1 MVEIMS
7 LRLVEFSYCFFM
19 LDSCFSHAMLF
30 VHYPRL
36 FFFLFFFLSD
46 FLLLKILI
54 REIF

>member
-30 VHYPRL
+30 VHYPML